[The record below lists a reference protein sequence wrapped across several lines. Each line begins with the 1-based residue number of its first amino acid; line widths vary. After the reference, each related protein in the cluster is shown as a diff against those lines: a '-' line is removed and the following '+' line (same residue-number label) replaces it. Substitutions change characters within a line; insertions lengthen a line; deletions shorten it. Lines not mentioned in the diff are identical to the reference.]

1 MTASKYTLIFFLV
14 FTLTS
19 SCFLQQELPVEYDYS
34 YRGRFDKYDTY
45 DFVVQNDVRN
55 FGNSQLKNLIS
66 SSIESHMKFLG
77 YRQKERKP
85 DLLLSFS
92 VFIDSL
98 SLRGYNQPKIEDWVK
113 RPDRDLDY
121 NKQNFAISKGTVF
134 IQFFDR
140 RQNASIWQG
149 YATDKYNSVDL
160 ADSRDVQNAVKSIL
174 NKYQFF
180 SQDFL
185 KRQQELRKQGE
196 KTL

>member
-1 MTASKYTLIFFLV
+1 MVSVKYPLFILLAGC
-14 FTLTS
+14 LTS

-45 DFVVQNDVRN
+45 DFIIQNDQKNYYNDR
-55 FGNSQLKNLIS
+55 LKGIIT

-77 YRQKERKP
+77 YKHKNRKP

-98 SLRGYNQPKIEDWVK
+98 NLRGYEQPRIEEWVK
-113 RPDRDLDY
+113 RPDRDLEY
-121 NKQNFAISKGTVF
+121 NKLNINIKRGTVF

-149 YATDKYNSVDL
+149 YATDQYNQVDL

-180 SQDFL
+180 SQDFI
-185 KRQQELRKQGE
+185 KRQEELKKQSE